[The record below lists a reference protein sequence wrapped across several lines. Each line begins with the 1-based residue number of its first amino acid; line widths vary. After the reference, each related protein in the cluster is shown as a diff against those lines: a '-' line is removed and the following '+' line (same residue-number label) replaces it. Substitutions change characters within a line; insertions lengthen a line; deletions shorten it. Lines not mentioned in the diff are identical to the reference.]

1 MPIAGVG
8 SRFIAILV
16 DYLLWTALVIVL
28 AFLAILLFPAIN
40 SLGGVSRDWLAGIA
54 ILLVFLFHWGYFT
67 LFEAF
72 NRGRTPGKQVTRIA
86 VIHRSG
92 RAISFVES
100 LARNLVRIID
110 YLPSF
115 YAVGIIAI
123 FISRQHQ
130 RLGDMVAGTIVV
142 RDREVDTPHWG
153 ELGSRSITA
162 PALDD
167 LSPIP
172 APHLK
177 VVLPASALGRLST
190 ADLEVLEGFFA
201 RRLDMDLATRAAI
214 AQRIADAVRTK
225 AALEIPPDISVETFL
240 EAVAYQFR
248 GLARMS

>member
-1 MPIAGVG
+1 MPIAGIG

-16 DYLLWTALVIVL
+16 DYMIWTAGLIVL
-28 AFLAILLFPAIN
+28 TILAVLLIPGFRVLGRVSMNWVAGIVILLIF
-40 SLGGVSRDWLAGIA
+40 
-54 ILLVFLFHWGYFT
+54 LLQWGYFT

-72 NRGRTPGKQVTRIA
+72 NRGRTPGKQVAKIA

-92 RAISFVES
+92 RAVSFIES

-110 YLPSF
+110 YLPGL
-115 YAVGIIAI
+115 YAVGLITI
-123 FISRQHQ
+123 FISRRHQ

-142 RDREVDTPHWG
+142 GDRGIETPHWG

-162 PALDD
+162 SAIDD

-177 VVLPASALGRLST
+177 VVLPASALDKLSST
-190 ADLEVLEGFFA
+190 DLQVLEGFFA
-201 RRLDMDLATRAAI
+201 RRLDMDLSTRAAI
-214 AQRIADAVRTK
+214 AQRIADGIRAKTR
-225 AALEIPPDISVETFL
+225 LEIPLDISVETFL

-248 GLARMS
+248 GLARMR